1 MKHFTLWAAWPRLIG
16 IPELAINSRYHAPIE
31 MITHQTLGLADGTPR
46 LEQQSLRITR
56 FAKKNTAPSL
66 VLSSPR
72 EDLHPEE
79 VADAISGIPP
89 ARYHEP
95 EPTHL
100 ELNK

>member
-1 MKHFTLWAAWPRLIG
+1 
-16 IPELAINSRYHAPIE
+16 